1 MDDRWR
7 QDDRNRWRDMADRER
22 ADRERADRE
31 RAERE
36 RARDPRRE
44 AGAFGELY
52 RGGERDAAS
61 RGPAYDPHG
70 RPPLSAHGAHEPDR
84 QDWNRPDRARQAWG
98 RDDYVRGRH
107 AGPEAWRGAER
118 RESRGPDAHPGED
131 RSWFDRAR
139 DEVGSWMGDDDA
151 ERRRRHDA
159 RDEGRDRSH
168 HGRGRDDDTV
178 WADPVRG
185 DRLHDDPGRGRPVD
199 RYGDRPGLWAQ
210 DDLRLAE
217 ERRAREDRQRRDEA
231 ERWRHERRGS
241 NRDW

>member
-7 QDDRNRWRDMADRER
+7 QDDRNRWRDTAERER
-22 ADRERADRE
+22 IVRE
-31 RAERE
+31 RAERDRAE

-44 AGAFGELY
+44 AGAFGEIY
-52 RGGERDAAS
+52 SGAGRYDGGW
-61 RGPAYDPHG
+61 G
-70 RPPLSAHGAHEPDR
+70 RPSGPQDAYGRDEAGR
-84 QDWNRPDRARQAWG
+84 QDWNRPDRGREAWG
-98 RDDYVRGRH
+98 RDDYVHGRE
-107 AGPEAWRGAER
+107 AGPSAWRGEDR
-118 RESRGPDAHPGED
+118 PRGRGPDAHPEED

-139 DEVGSWMGDDDA
+139 DEVGSWMGDDEA
-151 ERRRRHDA
+151 ERRRRGDA
-159 RDEGRDRSH
+159 RDEGRERSL

-185 DRLHDDPGRGRPVD
+185 DRLHENPGRGGPVD

-217 ERRAREDRQRRDEA
+217 ERRAREDRQRREEA
-231 ERWRHERRGS
+231 ERWRHDRRGS